1 MMNTDK
7 LELQDEIMPM
17 IEGVYSSTRYACE
30 TILIVVVLLFVMY

>member
-17 IEGVYSSTRYACE
+17 IEGV
-30 TILIVVVLLFVMY
+30 ILIVVVLLFVMY

>member
-17 IEGVYSSTRYACE
+17 IEGV
-30 TILIVVVLLFVMY
+30 ILVVVIILFVMY

>member
-17 IEGVYSSTRYACE
+17 IEGVYTYACE
-30 TILIVVVLLFVMY
+30 TILVVFIILFVMY